1 MMIGQKEMVKK
12 EKKNMLR
19 YSNVHDIVRKN
30 KIILI

>member
-1 MMIGQKEMVKK
+1 MIGRKEIVKK

-30 KIILI
+30 KKK